1 MKTKQNLWSNNFI
14 NPIQEFETS
23 LKNLSNIIG
32 ANIIFWIIF
41 IICQEK
47 IVFYYEDVK
56 ANLLF

>member
-41 IICQEK
+41 IICQER